1 MNREE
6 NSSPGTPSG
15 AERRTEP
22 RHPSSAKII
31 CYPAGAALTERRQV
45 RLRNVSLKG
54 MALIVDRRWEVGT
67 ELVLELPG
75 PDERTVPGR
84 ARVVHATA
92 QLGGLFLI
100 GCILE
105 VPLTATQMQ
114 VLSGGGGSPAGG

>member
-1 MNREE
+1 MSQEE
-6 NSSPGTPSG
+6 NPTPGGPGG
-15 AERRTEP
+15 AERRNDP
-22 RHPSSAKII
+22 RHASSAKII

-54 MALIVDRRWEVGT
+54 LALVVDRRWEVGT

-75 PDERTVPGR
+75 PEERTVPGR

-105 VPLTATQMQ
+105 VPLTAAQMQ
-114 VLSGGGGSPAGG
+114 ALTTG